1 MNTSKE
7 ITKAANIIP
16 RLRLGAKT
24 DHGVV
29 SNGPHRVKFI
39 KDKETKGKDFQGKEI
54 DMVAYLVEENGES
67 KSYRI
72 PKFNKQGEVNYLVIR
87 LAEVNEG
94 EEVILEMKK
103 KGIKNY
109 VEVSPVSQTSK
120 VEVEDDDIP
129 VIEYGDEQEN
139 NQEQNPKED

>member
-16 RLRLGAKT
+16 RLRLGDKT

-94 EEVILEMKK
+94 DEVILEMKK

-109 VEVSPVSQTSK
+109 VEVSPVSQASK
-120 VEVEDDDIP
+120 VEIEDNDSI
-129 VIEYGDEQEN
+129 IEYGDEQEDN
-139 NQEQNPKED
+139 EKSNTEEN

>member
-1 MNTSKE
+1 METSKT

-29 SNGPHRVKFI
+29 SNGPHRVKFVA
-39 KDKETKGKDFQGKEI
+39 DKEVKGKDFNGKEI
-54 DMVAYLVEENGES
+54 DMVAYLVEENGEK
-67 KSYRI
+67 KSYRV
-72 PKFNKQGEVNYLVIR
+72 PKLNKQGEVNYLVIR

-94 EEVILEMKK
+94 DEVILEMKK

-109 VEVSPVSQTSK
+109 VEVSPVSQASK
-120 VEVEDDDIP
+120 VEIEDNDSI
-129 VIEYGDEQEN
+129 IEYGDEQEDN
-139 NQEQNPKED
+139 KEQNTEEN